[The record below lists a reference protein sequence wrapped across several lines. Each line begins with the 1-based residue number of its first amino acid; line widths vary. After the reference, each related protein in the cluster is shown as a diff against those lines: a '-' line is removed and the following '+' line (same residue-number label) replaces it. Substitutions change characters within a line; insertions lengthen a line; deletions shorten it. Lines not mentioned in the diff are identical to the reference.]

1 MRGDLDVFGGARR
14 ESCCLPPHGA
24 SERES
29 EHNSEPAS
37 ERERRACNVP
47 LSTDPSARYSRER
60 ASEREARVCLM
71 ICSHAIMPQLP
82 CAVSTLLSLSLSLPL
97 SLATA
102 HSFSRSVPPYSPLLY
117 LPFALSRTRC
127 IFRSRMHVYNT
138 YMHIRIY
145 VRVYIYPERAGLR
158 ACTGCNGCICGQ
170 RDSERASER
179 ESANT
184 YICMRVCIGGLTS
197 PHRRRRISLHARSG
211 ETHTESVVEEY
222 GYYMWM
228 LRG

>member
-1 MRGDLDVFGGARR
+1 MLGERAAACHPTERVRERANITRSQQAR
-14 ESCCLPPHGA
+14 
-24 SERES
+24 
-29 EHNSEPAS
+29 

-97 SLATA
+97 SPPLIHFLALYPLILRFSIYLSPSLA
-102 HSFSRSVPPYSPLLY
+102 LAVSFAP
-117 LPFALSRTRC
+117 AC
-127 IFRSRMHVYNT
+127 T
-138 YMHIRIY
+138 YITHTWIY
-145 VRVYIYPERAGLR
+145 VYTCAYIYPERAGLR